1 MRDGK
6 VGIVFVGTGS
16 IAAYHLDG
24 LAQVPEAALRW
35 IVGRDPARTAALAAR
50 RGAAASTD
58 LSAVLRRDDVDAA
71 IVATPDDT
79 HEPIALAV
87 ARAGK
92 ALMLQKPM
100 AADAAA
106 CRRILAAFADA
117 GCDLQVSFMHRYFG
131 EFVAAQALVA
141 SGAIGPVRSI
151 RLRNATPGPDW
162 ADWFFDPARVSGGVV
177 HQLGVH
183 GLDLLGLLA
192 GPIADV
198 SARVAILKPTRKL
211 ADGREVAVGNPDSA
225 WASYGFAS
233 GIVASHEMSMIEAAG
248 CDRYRMEIYGDD
260 GTLWLRGE
268 PGALALRRRGDNGW
282 ACPAVDLTPAGA
294 RHHRRWIDGLLDRTP
309 RETTAADA
317 LAGIVVAEAI
327 AESAR
332 NYGATLRINADSRA
346 VRRRLR

>member
-6 VGIVFVGTGS
+6 VGIAFVGTGS
-16 IAAYHLDG
+16 IAAYHLGG
-24 LAQVPEAALRW
+24 LAHVPEAELRW
-35 IVGRDPARTAALAAR
+35 IVGRDEARTEAAAAR
-50 RGAAASTD
+50 YGAAASTD
-58 LSAVLRRDDVDAA
+58 LAEVLRRDDVDAV

-79 HEPIALAV
+79 HEAIALDV

-92 ALMLQKPM
+92 ALLLQKPM

-106 CRRILAAFADA
+106 CRRILAAFAAAD
-117 GCDLQVSFMHRYFG
+117 CDLQVSFMHRYFD
-131 EFVAAQALVA
+131 EFVAATALVA
-141 SGAIGPVRSI
+141 AGAVGTPRSI

-183 GLDLLGLLA
+183 GLDLLGQLA
-192 GPIADV
+192 GPVADV
-198 SARVAILKPTRKL
+198 SARAAVLLPTRVL
-211 ADGREVAVGNPDSA
+211 SDGREVTVGNPDSA
-225 WASYGFAS
+225 WATYGFRS

-268 PGALALRRRGDNGW
+268 PGPLAHRRRGSANW
-282 ACPAVDLTPAGA
+282 KLPAIEPSPLGA
-294 RHHRRWIDGLLDRTP
+294 RHHRCWIDGLIGRAP

-317 LAGIVVAEAI
+317 MAGIAIAEAI
-327 AESAR
+327 LESAR
-332 NYGATLRINADSRA
+332 RGGA
-346 VRRRLR
+346 VQRLDT